1 MHISE
6 SKMGGVFMGAVFNS
20 YHRQRQFISCVGAT
34 RRHLYNTAAAHEKII
49 SCVGATQQGSLCG
62 VNAVASVASI
72 DSKTLVQHCHEKN
85 CIQQL

>member
-1 MHISE
+1 
-6 SKMGGVFMGAVFNS
+6 MGGVFMGAVFNS